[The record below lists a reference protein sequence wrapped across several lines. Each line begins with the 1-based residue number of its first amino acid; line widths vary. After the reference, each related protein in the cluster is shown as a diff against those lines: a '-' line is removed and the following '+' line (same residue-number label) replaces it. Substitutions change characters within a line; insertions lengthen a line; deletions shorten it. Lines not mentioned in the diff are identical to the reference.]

1 MSLQRIPTPAN
12 CHGCVPTRHFLQV
25 KVKATPITNS
35 FIFCSFKMNST
46 AAINK
51 IYNYMLGE
59 KARVNIDRATL
70 GFSIAGFFIHLIL
83 IVLVNL
89 KYIKIG
95 NAHSFFINPIAAI
108 YTPFSFIL
116 FYEVYLLI
124 FYLPKSI
131 SKYIGKQYE
140 IITLIII
147 RRAFK
152 DLSELE
158 LTADFF
164 TKKNDI
170 YFMYDLLTVLILFA
184 LIIIFY
190 ALSRRKDDAQAV
202 KEENKE
208 ISRFIKIKIIIA
220 SLLMP
225 VFVAL
230 SIYSFS
236 MWLIEVTAVTNIS
249 ANTTADI
256 NKIFFDQFFTILIL
270 SDVLLLLLS
279 FVHTDK
285 FNVVMRNSGF
295 VLSTI
300 LIKLSFGTTGL
311 VSNLLI
317 VTALVFGISILF
329 LHNKF
334 NLLENT
340 IVLLPSEPTKA

>member
-1 MSLQRIPTPAN
+1 M
-12 CHGCVPTRHFLQV
+12 
-25 KVKATPITNS
+25 
-35 FIFCSFKMNST
+35 
-46 AAINK
+46 
-51 IYNYMLGE
+51 
-59 KARVNIDRATL
+59 
-70 GFSIAGFFIHLIL
+70 
-83 IVLVNL
+83 
-89 KYIKIG
+89 
-95 NAHSFFINPIAAI
+95 
-108 YTPFSFIL
+108 
-116 FYEVYLLI
+116 
-124 FYLPKSI
+124 
-131 SKYIGKQYE
+131 
-140 IITLIII
+140 
-147 RRAFK
+147 
-152 DLSELE
+152 
-158 LTADFF
+158 
-164 TKKNDI
+164 
-170 YFMYDLLTVLILFA
+170 
-184 LIIIFY
+184 IIIFY